1 MVKTNTLGALAAA
14 AGVLVAVGLLML
26 LMSEPHPAGAILLP
40 GLRGKI
46 AYQGYD
52 GHDREI
58 YTINPGGWGKFNVTN
73 NNTDDE
79 NPAYSPS
86 GKKIAYSGYDGNDW
100 EIYTINAGGG
110 GGGGRV
116 RLTDNS
122 TNDFAPSWRNRHD
135 ADDSEDADNN
145 DDD

>member
-14 AGVLVAVGLLML
+14 AGALVAVGLLMLML
-26 LMSEPHPAGAILLP
+26 LMSEPHPADAILLP

-52 GHDREI
+52 G
-58 YTINPGGWGKFNVTN
+58 
-73 NNTDDE
+73 
-79 NPAYSPS
+79 
-86 GKKIAYSGYDGNDW
+86 NDW
-100 EIYTINAGGG
+100 EIYKINAGG

-122 TNDFAPSWRNRHD
+122 TNDKAPSWGKRQD